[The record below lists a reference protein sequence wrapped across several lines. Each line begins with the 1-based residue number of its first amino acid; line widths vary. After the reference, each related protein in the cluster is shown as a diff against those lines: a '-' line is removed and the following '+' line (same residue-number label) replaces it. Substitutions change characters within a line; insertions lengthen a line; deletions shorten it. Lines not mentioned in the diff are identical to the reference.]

1 MTGARR
7 LVAVLGYSNGTQRGL
22 HPVCAARLAR
32 AAEVARPEDV
42 VLLSGWARHGAT
54 APEAELMSQAWRQ
67 PVHHIVLDRGA
78 GTTVG
83 NAIGI
88 GRVARALGVDE
99 VVVVTSSWHGRRAQA
114 LARAAL
120 AGSGVRVELA
130 TTGEEARPAARAR
143 ELACWSLVPVLA
155 VVAARAR

>member
-1 MTGARR
+1 MTGAGR
-7 LVAVLGYSNGTQRGL
+7 LVAVLGYSDGSDSGL
-22 HPVCAARLAR
+22 HPVCAARLER
-32 AAEVARPEDV
+32 ASEIARPDDV
-42 VLLSGWARHGAT
+42 VLFSGWARHGAT

-67 PVHHIVLDRGA
+67 PARRIVLDRGA
-78 GTTVG
+78 STTAG

-88 GRVARALGVDE
+88 GRAARALAVNE
-99 VVVVTSSWHGRRAQA
+99 VVVVTSSWHGRRTSA

-120 AGSGVRVELA
+120 AGSGVRVELV
-130 TTGEEARPAARAR
+130 TTDEEARPTARAR